1 MRNERR
7 KRCGWAGT
15 DPLYVAY
22 HDTEW
27 GVPLHD
33 DRRLFEML
41 ILEGA
46 QAGLSWITILR
57 KRATYRAAFN
67 RFDPRAVATFDG
79 RKVRALLR
87 DTGIVRNRAKIE
99 AAIGNARAFLEVQ
112 REFGSFDAYVWRIV
126 GGRSKHNA
134 WRTLKQ
140 IPAQTGESQEMSRD
154 LKKRGFR
161 FVGPTICYSHMQATG
176 MVNDHLV
183 DCFRYRE
190 VGRVSGTDA

>member
-57 KRATYRAAFN
+57 KRATYRAAFS

-112 REFGSFDAYVWRIV
+112 REFGSFDAYVWRMV
-126 GGRSKHNA
+126 GGRSKRNA

-190 VGRVSGTDA
+190 VGRVSR